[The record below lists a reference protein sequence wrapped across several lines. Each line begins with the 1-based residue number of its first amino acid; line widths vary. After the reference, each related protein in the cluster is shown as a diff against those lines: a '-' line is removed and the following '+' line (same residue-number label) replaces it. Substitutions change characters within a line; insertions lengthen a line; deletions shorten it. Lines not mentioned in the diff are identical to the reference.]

1 MEYTATVD
9 FVSAIN
15 EDDLIDH
22 FATHSGSLGE
32 ARDGYR
38 AVFSV
43 NAESFDDAVT
53 SVMEIATAVGT
64 VDALSVAPPTSSTL
78 TFALVTPASHVCNA
92 GRRNPWSQSS
102 GNQ

>member
-9 FVSAIN
+9 FVSAMD

-38 AVFSV
+38 TVFSV
-43 NAESFDDAVT
+43 TAESFDDAVT
-53 SVMEIATAVGT
+53 SVTEIATAVGT
-64 VDALSVAPPTSSTL
+64 VDALSVAP
-78 TFALVTPASHVCNA
+78 ADLVDLDVRFGDPRLSCL
-92 GRRNPWSQSS
+92 
-102 GNQ
+102 